1 MSGHAGASTVDS
13 AAEIDAADLEVREIN
28 ARIRAAIDEGANAIR
43 VLHAKGRHNLAVA
56 LAGDATITFDGNVGY
71 FVGALGTGPSVEVF
85 GNAGWSVG
93 ADVMA
98 GGVHVHGNAGSS
110 VAASIRGGRIVVDG
124 DVGSRCAIALKGGE
138 VIVGGSAGY
147 MTGFMMQTGL
157 LVIGG
162 DAGDGLGDS
171 MYTGDIF
178 VGGAIKSLGADAV
191 MREATDEEGARLR
204 DVLAPLGHDPDRDW
218 KHITSGGQLWH
229 FEKEKFELWKEAF

>member
-1 MSGHAGASTVDS
+1 MSGPAAVEAGV
-13 AAEIDAADLEVREIN
+13 EIDAADLEVREIN
-28 ARIRAAIDEGANAIR
+28 TRIRAAIDEGATQIR
-43 VLHAKGRHNLAVA
+43 VLHARGRHNLAVA
-56 LAGDATITFDGNVGY
+56 LGGEDVTVTFDGNVGY
-71 FVGALGTGPSVEVF
+71 FVGALGMCPWVEVF

-110 VAASIRGGRIVVDG
+110 VAASIRGGRVVVDG

-178 VGGAIKSLGADAV
+178 VGGSIRSLGADAV
-191 MREATDEEGARLR
+191 AREATADEVSRLR
-204 DVLAPLGHDPDRDW
+204 EVLAPLGHEPDRDW
-218 KHITSGGQLWH
+218 THVTSGGQLWH

>member
-1 MSGHAGASTVDS
+1 MTGAAVSAGV
-13 AAEIDAADLEVREIN
+13 EIDAADLEVREIN
-28 ARIRAAIDEGANAIR
+28 TRIRAAIAEGATAIR

-56 LAGDATITFDGNVGY
+56 MSGDGVAITFVGNVGY
-71 FVGALGTGPSVEVF
+71 FVGALGMGPNVEVF

-178 VGGAIKSLGADAV
+178 VGGSVKSLGADAV
-191 MREATDEEGARLR
+191 MREATADETQRLR
-204 DVLAPLGHDPDRDW
+204 DVLEPLGHDFDRDW
-218 KHITSGGQLWH
+218 KHVTSGGQLWH